1 MFKDPYFVIMFQ
13 LTLIGIVL
21 IGGLFLIW
29 KAISRIEE
37 NVDMLLIQKE
47 RSTLMSRPEAE
58 AHDDPMKM
66 MDADII
72 MQHLFNSPQPTTNST
87 HVEEM
92 CEAEAEAE
100 GQGQAEDEGEKKGDA
115 DAEVE
120 PAPSEFSESP
130 MSRSKLRQMPLEKI
144 KALCEERGI
153 AVDGTKNQL
162 IDKLMVA

>member
-47 RSTLMSRPEAE
+47 RVSRPAE
-58 AHDDPMKM
+58 PEVHEDPMKM
-66 MDADII
+66 MEADII
-72 MQHLFNSPQPTTNST
+72 MQHLFNSAQPPHT

-92 CEAEAEAE
+92 
-100 GQGQAEDEGEKKGDA
+100 GGGEGEGEG
-115 DAEVE
+115 EVRVE
-120 PAPSEFSESP
+120 EERGEEVGGGGEEARGEAAPSEVSESP

-153 AVDGTKNQL
+153 EIDGTKNQL
-162 IDKLMVA
+162 IDKLLIV